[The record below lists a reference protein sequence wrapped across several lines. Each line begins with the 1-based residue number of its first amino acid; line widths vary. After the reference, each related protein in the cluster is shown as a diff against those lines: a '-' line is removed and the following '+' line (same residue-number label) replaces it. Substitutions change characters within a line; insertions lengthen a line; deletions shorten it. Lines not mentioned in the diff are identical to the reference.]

1 MLENSLYSD
10 GPDGQTEA
18 ISQSIFSFLEGLII
32 SGELSPGERINEK
45 QLATAQGTSR
55 GPIREACRRLQ
66 EAGLVEF
73 TPNRGFFVR
82 VVDLSDVLE
91 IYYIRAALF
100 AQAGRILARNVTQV
114 QIEELQGLQ
123 DNMEAAIEANDAD
136 RFYDLNRTFHARIM
150 EFTGNRHLADI
161 YNNLDREL
169 HIWRKRA
176 LILDGNVRA
185 SSADHVQIIA
195 ELRSGN
201 PTRLARILRDHSL
214 AGRNRLLRT
223 MPDSV
228 QGVDNIWD
236 DD

>member
-1 MLENSLYSD
+1 MAEVALYSSGSVAHGRALSQDIFSYLENLII
-10 GPDGQTEA
+10 DGQ
-18 ISQSIFSFLEGLII
+18 LV
-32 SGELSPGERINEK
+32 PGERINEK
-45 QLATAQGTSR
+45 QLAESRGVSR

-73 TPNRGFFVR
+73 KLNRGFFVR

-100 AQAGRILARNVTQV
+100 AQAGRILARNISQA
-114 QIEELQGLQ
+114 QIDELQGLQ
-123 DNMEAAIEANDAD
+123 DEMEAAIEADESD
-136 RFYDLNRTFHARIM
+136 RFYDLNRRFHSKIM

-161 YNNLDREL
+161 YDNLDREL

-185 SSADHVQIIA
+185 SSADHVRIIE

-223 MPDSV
+223 MPDRAA
-228 QGVDNIWD
+228 GVDNIWD

>member
-1 MLENSLYSD
+1 MAEVALYSSGSVAHGRALSQDIFSYLENLII
-10 GPDGQTEA
+10 DGQ
-18 ISQSIFSFLEGLII
+18 LV
-32 SGELSPGERINEK
+32 PGERINEK
-45 QLATAQGTSR
+45 QLAESRGVSR

-66 EAGLVEF
+66 EA
-73 TPNRGFFVR
+73 
-82 VVDLSDVLE
+82 
-91 IYYIRAALF
+91 
-100 AQAGRILARNVTQV
+100 QAGRILARNISQA
-114 QIEELQGLQ
+114 QIDELQGLQ
-123 DNMEAAIEANDAD
+123 DDMEAAIEADESD
-136 RFYDLNRTFHARIM
+136 RFYDLNRRFHSKIM

-161 YNNLDREL
+161 YDNLDREL

-185 SSADHVQIIA
+185 SSADHVRIIE

-223 MPDSV
+223 MPDRV
-228 QGVDNIWD
+228 AGVDNIWD